1 MINFLIKIYYF
12 RCLRELNLDVIELP
26 PDSESPESVF
36 IEDTCI
42 IHNGIALMA
51 KPAASNRAKEI
62 ENIKAVI
69 KKELGLAMVE
79 IADPNAKL
87 DGGDVLFTG
96 REFFVGIGKYT
107 NESGAKAVAATFAEF
122 PWYDLLNKN

>member
-1 MINFLIKIYYF
+1 MHF
-12 RCLRELNLDVIELP
+12 RALRELNLDVIELP

-51 KPAASNRAKEI
+51 KTAPHRAKEI
-62 ENIKAVI
+62 ENIRAVL

-122 PWYDLLNKN
+122 PW